1 MKLHIGN
8 LPRTVTEQELT
19 DAITPFA
26 VPTSVEIVR
35 NPAGESRGYGFAEFA
50 AAENGQAVIAGVHG
64 KEVGGQ
70 ALTVAE
76 ARPRKSEARGPR
88 A

>member
-8 LPRTVTEQELT
+8 LPRSVTEQELT
-19 DAITPFA
+19 EVITPFA
-26 VPTSVEIVR
+26 APTSVEIVR
-35 NPAGESRGYGFAEFA
+35 NPAGESRGYGFAEFTA
-50 AAENGQAVIAGVHG
+50 ADHGQAVIAGVHG

-88 A
+88 T

>member
-19 DAITPFA
+19 DVITPFA
-26 VPTSVEIVR
+26 APTSVEIVR

-50 AAENGQAVIAGVHG
+50 GTDHGQAVIAGVHG

-70 ALTVAE
+70 AVTVAE
-76 ARPRKSEARGPR
+76 ARPRKTEARGPR

>member
-19 DAITPFA
+19 DVITPFA
-26 VPTSVEIVR
+26 APTSVEIVR
-35 NPAGESRGYGFAEFA
+35 TPAGESRGYGFAEFA